1 MSKQIPS
8 ASGRVRGKV
17 ALVTGGGK
25 GIGAACALL
34 LAKEG
39 AKVVV
44 SDLDRAAGEQIVDAI
59 HADGGEALFI
69 AQDVTDE
76 AGWPLAITAT
86 VERFGALHVL
96 VNNAGVAIPGNA
108 AEATL
113 ADWRKTM
120 AVNLDAVFLGTKHAI
135 PAMTGKNGSIINIS
149 SIEGIIAD
157 PNLAAYNASKGGV
170 RIFTKSAAL
179 HCGKNGLKVR
189 VNSVHPGYI
198 WTPMVEEYLKSVG
211 DVAEGRAALDGLHP
225 IGHVGDPMDVA
236 YGVLYLASDESKF
249 VTGSELVID
258 GGYTAQ

>member
-1 MSKQIPS
+1 M
-8 ASGRVRGKV
+8 ARVSNKV
-17 ALVTGGGK
+17 ALVTGGAK
-25 GIGAACALL
+25 GIGEACALL

-44 SDLDRAAGEQIVDAI
+44 SDLDIAAGEKVVKAI
-59 HADGGEALFI
+59 KAAGGEAIFI
-69 AQDVTDE
+69 QQDVTDE
-76 AGWPLAITAT
+76 ASWPKAIAAT

-96 VNNAGVAIPGNA
+96 VNNAGIAIPGSA
-108 AEATL
+108 VEATL

-120 AVNLDAVFLGTKHAI
+120 AVNLDAVFLGTKYAI

-149 SIEGIIAD
+149 SIEGIVAD

-198 WTPMVEEYLKSVG
+198 WTPMVEDYVKSIG
-211 DVAEGRAALDGLHP
+211 DVAEGRAALDSLHP
-225 IGHVGDPMDVA
+225 IGHVGDVMDVA